1 MDFQQCSEIN
11 WTDWYFKYTDSAI
24 TTKWLDL
31 QPFSHPY
38 IKEKYLGSHTFPWVY
53 PESITISRLST
64 KIYVL
69 SFTSW
74 GPSILNCL
82 QGLEVWPC
90 WRKCASGVVLEVSK
104 SHAIPSVFSLCL
116 SVLWLWIKMWGFLS
130 STLIFWNQSHIKWF
144 FYKFL
149 LLWHFTIA
157 ITKN

>member
-1 MDFQQCSEIN
+1 MIILVITPWSNPLSTLLPFVFQASLVKSRLFLGGKYRENQSYISVRRHQDCHFSFDPGFMDFQQCSEIY
-11 WTDWYFKYTDSAI
+11 WIDWYFKYTDFAI

-53 PESITISRLST
+53 PESTTISRLST

-82 QGLEVWPC
+82 GGL
-90 WRKCASGVVLEVSK
+90 RGVAL
-104 SHAIPSVFSLCL
+104 
-116 SVLWLWIKMWGFLS
+116 
-130 STLIFWNQSHIKWF
+130 
-144 FYKFL
+144 
-149 LLWHFTIA
+149 
-157 ITKN
+157 